1 MGSVTH
7 MADDFRGEPRDPDLM
22 TLSQAATFLRV
33 RPTELMGAARSGD
46 VPCHQGQ
53 DRLWFSRAE
62 LFQLMQNPSPSGP
75 VLPGEGEQP

>member
-1 MGSVTH
+1 
-7 MADDFRGEPRDPDLM
+7 M

-46 VPCHQGQ
+46 VPYHQGQ

-62 LFQLMQNPSPSGP
+62 LFQCMQNPRRSDPAR
-75 VLPGEGEQP
+75 PGQGQRP

>member
-1 MGSVTH
+1 
-7 MADDFRGEPRDPDLM
+7 MADDLRDEPRDPDLM

-53 DRLWFSRAE
+53 NRLWFSRAE
-62 LFQLMQNPSPSGP
+62 LIQRMQNPSPSSP
-75 VLPGEGEQP
+75 PLPGQGERP